1 MGTWRV
7 RSEPASG
14 RQGHRELLPRHRT
27 QPRESSTAAA
37 LHGALVKLNTVL
49 QSLSLLR
56 TPSWGLLEGPP
67 SNWRALTIPDDLVL
81 PRACRRQRHLLGR
94 PRFWAE
100 SGCSQ
105 FPVGGSG
112 TFLRSEPSTGA
123 GLSGY
128 TSAWRPGCWCWA
140 SLLRCFP
147 LRAPPSWAV
156 TLFLN

>member
-56 TPSWGLLEGPP
+56 TPSWGLLAGPP

-81 PRACRRQRHLLGR
+81 PRACRRQGHLLGR

-105 FPVGGSG
+105 FPVGGQG
-112 TFLRSEPSTGA
+112 PSRGLNPAQALVSRVTPQPGGLAA
-123 GLSGY
+123 GVG
-128 TSAWRPGCWCWA
+128 P
-140 SLLRCFP
+140 RC
-147 LRAPPSWAV
+147 
-156 TLFLN
+156 